1 MGRRPLILLLGLMAA
16 CTAVPEGKLAV
27 DPELEAEI
35 LASDRVHRPLPLHP
49 ERSYEAVRAAE
60 PVLEEEVLP

>member
-35 LASDRVHRPLPLHP
+35 LASDRV
-49 ERSYEAVRAAE
+49 AG
-60 PVLEEEVLP
+60 